1 MKIFIV
7 NGFPRSGKSKFCELI
22 RDYLGEN
29 KVYILST
36 VDFVKEIATLCGWD
50 GAKNGKNRK
59 FLADLKNLLTE
70 WDDVPIK
77 KIKKELANI
86 QHLYESYDLDTSQ
99 VVVFIMCRE
108 PNEIARLCRELG
120 AKSLFISRD
129 NHETDF
135 SNTSDAE
142 VENYNYDIYFH
153 NPEGIENLFRKIE
166 NFIKEQNLI

>member
-1 MKIFIV
+1 MERI
-7 NGFPRSGKSKFCELI
+7 
-22 RDYLGEN
+22 
-29 KVYILST
+29 
-36 VDFVKEIATLCGWD
+36 EI
-50 GAKNGKNRK
+50 
-59 FLADLKNLLTE
+59 
-70 WDDVPIK
+70 
-77 KIKKELANI
+77 ANI

-108 PNEIARLCRELG
+108 PDEIARLCKELG

-153 NPEGIENLFRKIE
+153 NPEGIDNLFREIK
-166 NFIKEQNLI
+166 NFIKEQNLIY

>member
-7 NGFPRSGKSKFCELI
+7 NGFPRSCFFFFFVLI
-22 RDYLGEN
+22 SDYLGEN
-29 KVYILST
+29 NVYILST

-50 GAKNGKNRK
+50 GVKNGKNRK

-77 KIKKELANI
+77 KIKKELVNI

-153 NPEGIENLFRKIE
+153 NPEGIDNLFREIK